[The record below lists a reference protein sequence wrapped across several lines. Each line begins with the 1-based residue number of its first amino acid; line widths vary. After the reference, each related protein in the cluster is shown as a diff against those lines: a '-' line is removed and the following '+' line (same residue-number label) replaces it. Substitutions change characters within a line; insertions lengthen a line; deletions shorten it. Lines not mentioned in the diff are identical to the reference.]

1 LAFLDSVGNK
11 LRAERRLLPKWQR
24 RHYGLAVDDAS
35 LAEHFPG
42 VVARNDAGEIVSYS
56 LNNYVGMLHAVT
68 RELNARRLDADAERE
83 TTRAE
88 IAKLQRRLDSIEGTG

>member
-1 LAFLDSVGNK
+1 
-11 LRAERRLLPKWQR
+11 
-24 RHYGLAVDDAS
+24 
-35 LAEHFPG
+35 
-42 VVARNDAGEIVSYS
+42 
-56 LNNYVGMLHAVT
+56 MLHAVT